1 LENPVP
7 TFCNLRMNLTG
18 AKGLEIPGA
27 LYGKVVGTLP
37 GNGTE
42 VSIRFTSMSP
52 EIETFRR
59 GLLA

>member
-1 LENPVP
+1 
-7 TFCNLRMNLTG
+7 MNLTG